1 MTDNDDSRES
11 AWTAGLGRRIETV
24 LKWLGKDASVAATRK
39 SWIQLS
45 RYKKG
50 ADMPVIVLWRLSEET
65 GVSMTWLCE
74 GVMTTARD
82 AEMEIV
88 VVESELDQVNKELIL
103 GESVDRFASVDR
115 QGAKIQELAKLR
127 AIMSKLEGRQ
137 LRETSNYR
145 WVSILDFSLPDE
157 DGRAGP
163 RGYAEV
169 DIALLQDLMVALD
182 EVLLELNRK
191 VSFETTAKLIGSVYR
206 KAIDA
211 REDGVIPGLLADMI
225 KLVRRSG

>member
-11 AWTAGLGRRIETV
+11 AWTAGLGHRLEIV
-24 LKWLGKDASVAATRK
+24 LEWLGKDASVAATRK

-50 ADMPVIVLWRLSEET
+50 ADMPVVVLWRLSEET

-88 VVESELDQVNKELIL
+88 VVESELFEVNKELLL
-103 GESVDRFASVDR
+103 GKSVDRFASVDR

-137 LRETSNYR
+137 LREKSNYR

-157 DGRAGP
+157 DGHAGQRA
-163 RGYAEV
+163 YAEV

-182 EVLLELNRK
+182 EVLLELNRN
-191 VSFETTAKLIGSVYR
+191 VSFETKAKLIGSVYR

-211 REDGVIPGLLADMI
+211 REDGVIPGLLADII